1 MGKRTL
7 PLEIFE
13 NYFTQ
18 ICKNTILLL
27 ETKILSKELE
37 TSWLKMKF
45 TLGNFKISSNKWYD
59 WKSLKALITYSE
71 ALQNQKHI

>member
-45 TLGNFKISSNKWYD
+45 TLGNFKISSNK
-59 WKSLKALITYSE
+59 
-71 ALQNQKHI
+71 